1 MNINIESITVYDN
14 IGKIIYIGNS
24 KTLNLSNYNRGIYFV
39 KIKTTSNK
47 IFTKKIL
54 KE

>member
-1 MNINIESITVYDN
+1 
-14 IGKIIYIGNS
+14 
-24 KTLNLSNYNRGIYFV
+24 LNLSNYSRGLYFV